1 MKKTKDQE
9 QDFVL
14 RHYAEGRFD
23 PEAALKKLRP
33 RPIRRR
39 WVAAAASLLCIVA
52 FASVLTWQLS
62 KPKQPLPTPA
72 TESVVSTHE
81 EPDVAHF
88 SFMQMEMNMVTVA
101 LTNTLYR
108 LAVVI
113 IAVVAFF
120 IASSKGSGAQA
131 IMNLVENAWGSYLCT
146 RYEENL
152 ICVSRQHLP

>member
-62 KPKQPLPTPA
+62 KPK
-72 TESVVSTHE
+72 
-81 EPDVAHF
+81 
-88 SFMQMEMNMVTVA
+88 
-101 LTNTLYR
+101 
-108 LAVVI
+108 
-113 IAVVAFF
+113 
-120 IASSKGSGAQA
+120 
-131 IMNLVENAWGSYLCT
+131 
-146 RYEENL
+146 
-152 ICVSRQHLP
+152 

>member
-1 MKKTKDQE
+1 MHTWLYMKKTKDQE

-14 RHYAEGRFD
+14 RHYTEGRFD

-88 SFMQMEMNMVTVA
+88 SFNDTPLPDVLSQLGRYYGVTLETNDSTRH
-101 LTNTLYR
+101 LTGEFSGEQLDD
-108 LAVVI
+108 I
-113 IAVVAFF
+113 IGMIEEVLSVK
-120 IASSKGSGAQA
+120 I
-131 IMNLVENAWGSYLCT
+131 T
-146 RYEENL
+146 R
-152 ICVSRQHLP
+152 H

>member
-88 SFMQMEMNMVTVA
+88 SFNDTPLPDVLSQ
-101 LTNTLYR
+101 L
-108 LAVVI
+108 
-113 IAVVAFF
+113 
-120 IASSKGSGAQA
+120 
-131 IMNLVENAWGSYLCT
+131 GSYYGVTLEANDST
-146 RYEENL
+146 RHLTGEFSGEQLDDIIGMIEEVL
-152 ICVSRQHLP
+152 SVKITRH